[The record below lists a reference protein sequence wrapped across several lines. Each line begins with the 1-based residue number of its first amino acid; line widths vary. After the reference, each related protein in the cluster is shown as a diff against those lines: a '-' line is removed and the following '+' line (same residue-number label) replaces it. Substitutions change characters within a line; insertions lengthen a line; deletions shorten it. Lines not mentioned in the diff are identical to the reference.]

1 MRRLF
6 LVKGTLQLMIFYF
19 FFKYY
24 KLTKIKKKELT
35 INTFKLV
42 VIKINFI

>member
-19 FFKYY
+19 FSKYN